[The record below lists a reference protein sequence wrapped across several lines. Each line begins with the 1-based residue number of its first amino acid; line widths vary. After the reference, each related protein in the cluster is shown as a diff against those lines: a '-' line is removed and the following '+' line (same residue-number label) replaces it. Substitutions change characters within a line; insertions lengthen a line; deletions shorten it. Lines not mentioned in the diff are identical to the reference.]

1 MYALEQISE
10 TVKSIR
16 TLFFGSLKMTLAD
29 ELREVAF
36 AAPPK
41 GAVIT
46 VLCFHCF
53 VEDFLE
59 VDFNDVQELFEKDDR
74 QELGSYGIEGG
85 PQIRSGI
92 ELEGPEYQG
101 ILTSRKQTFSESSED
116 QEQDSV
122 SLVSSLAF
130 DQDTNPEGS
139 DLYEKYNDLM
149 DDVGLAEL
157 RKGVLKDRE
166 KGLAVQQDQ
175 KRWNECLEMRVT
187 LQKSLTKAHK
197 LPSTS
202 HLTQIFA
209 SDPTLTTK

>member
-1 MYALEQISE
+1 M
-10 TVKSIR
+10 
-16 TLFFGSLKMTLAD
+16 FFA
-29 ELREVAF
+29 
-36 AAPPK
+36 
-41 GAVIT
+41 
-46 VLCFHCF
+46 
-53 VEDFLE
+53 EDFLE

-74 QELGSYGIEGG
+74 QELASYGIERG

-101 ILTSRKQTFSESSED
+101 ILTSRKQTFSETLED

-122 SLVSSLAF
+122 SSVSSLAF
-130 DQDTNPEGS
+130 DQDIKPERS

-149 DDVGLAEL
+149 DDVGLSEL

-166 KGLAVQQDQ
+166 RGLAVQRDQ

-197 LPSTS
+197 LPPISQ
-202 HLTQIFA
+202 LTQILT